1 MFGPNLRTAASRS
14 VGFVAQQRP
23 FSTTIPARA
32 SQKMED
38 LLLEIPPELRIGG
51 VSEKKPSKY
60 PVASISAV
68 QNQPLMPQ

>member
-1 MFGPNLRTAASRS
+1 
-14 VGFVAQQRP
+14 
-23 FSTTIPARA
+23 
-32 SQKMED
+32 MED